1 MKRFTILALLP
12 VLFSCGSGERV
23 SKEVFE
29 EVNNSMEVK
38 KLSDAEILASALE
51 WGDSI
56 SAKAQAEL
64 ISNLQKA
71 IEENG
76 IPGAVEFCSTEAM
89 SIKETIGSEY
99 GVTIKRVSNFYRN
112 PNDKPDEMEG
122 RILETYE
129 YDVENDIK
137 PTPNI
142 QAIEGGEVLLY
153 SKAIVI
159 PSGLCLNCHGE
170 PEKEINSE
178 TLSKIDSIYPGDLA
192 RNHKV
197 GDLRGMWAI
206 YIPKGEVVNKL

>member
-1 MKRFTILALLP
+1 MKRFSFLALIP
-12 VLFSCGSGERV
+12 FVWSCGSGERV

-38 KLSDAEILASALE
+38 KLSDAEILASAME

-64 ISNLQKA
+64 ISNLQNA
-71 IEENG
+71 IEDKG
-76 IPGAVEFCSTEAM
+76 IPDAVEFCSLEAM
-89 SIKETIGSEY
+89 SIKKKLGDEY
-99 GVTIKRVSNFYRN
+99 GVVIKRVSNSYRN
-112 PNDKPDEMEG
+112 PNDKPDDMEG

-129 YDVENDIK
+129 YDVENQIK

-142 QAIEGGEVLLY
+142 QTMDGGDVLLY

-159 PSGLCLNCHGE
+159 PGGLCLNCHGE
-170 PEKEINSE
+170 PSNEINSQ

-206 YIPKGEVVNKL
+206 YIPKSEIVKKL

>member
-12 VLFSCGSGERV
+12 IFFSCGSGERV

-38 KLSDAEILASALE
+38 KLSDAEILSSALE

-64 ISNLQKA
+64 ISNLQNA
-71 IEENG
+71 IEDKG
-76 IPGAVEFCSTEAM
+76 IPEAVEFCSTEAM
-89 SIKETIGSEY
+89 KIKEQLGSQY
-99 GVTIKRVSNFYRN
+99 GVTIKRVSNEFRN

-129 YDVENDIK
+129 YDVENQIK

-142 QAIEGGEVLLY
+142 QALDGGDVLLY

-159 PSGLCLNCHGE
+159 PGGLCLNCHGE
-170 PEKEINSE
+170 PQKDINSD
-178 TLSKIDSIYPGDLA
+178 TLSKIDSIYPSDLA
-192 RNHKV
+192 KNHKV

-206 YIPKGEVVNKL
+206 YIPKSEIVKKL

>member
-12 VLFSCGSGERV
+12 ILFSCGSGERV

-71 IEENG
+71 ISEKG

-99 GVTIKRVSNFYRN
+99 GVTIKRVSNAFRN

-129 YDVENDIK
+129 YDVENQIK

-142 QAIEGGEVLLY
+142 QAVDGGEVFLY

-170 PEKEINSE
+170 PQKEINSE
-178 TLSKIDSIYPGDLA
+178 TLSKIDSIYPEDLA

-206 YIPKGEVVNKL
+206 YIPKSEIVKKL

>member
-12 VLFSCGSGERV
+12 ILFSCGSGERV

-89 SIKETIGSEY
+89 IIKEKVGTEY
-99 GVTIKRVSNFYRN
+99 GVKIKRVSNFYRN
-112 PNDKPDEMEG
+112 PKDKPDEMEG

-129 YDVENDIK
+129 YDVENQIK

-142 QAIEGGEVLLY
+142 QAIDGGEVLLY

-159 PSGLCLNCHGE
+159 PGGLCLNCHGE
-170 PEKEINSE
+170 PNKEINSE
-178 TLSKIDSIYPGDLA
+178 TLTKIDSIYPGDLA